1 MHYGI
6 GLQCDVTSLLTVRQ
20 PPWRGTQRPPAAL
33 YTQRYARR
41 RLVFIVP
48 LFPRAGDASVAR
60 VSAAPEAWGPAR
72 RHAVLALLSE
82 VGQASRS
89 RGRLAWA
96 LERPAIFKC
105 LRIASSFGS
114 SARRDTSETWAVSCL
129 VFSPGGAAF
138 FVFPKPHA
146 VWHGSFWYD
155 LEWKLLPYG
164 HSSLSLCFS
173 VCSLHSSLAMSS
185 LFVHLP
191 IRSLFYVYFYLPL
204 SQLSPTARQNVIL
217 MTTRLGPYM
226 TE

>member
-33 YTQRYARR
+33 YTHRYARR

-60 VSAAPEAWGPAR
+60 VSAALEAWGPAR

-114 SARRDTSETWAVSCL
+114 SSPARRDTSETWAVSCL

-138 FVFPKPHA
+138 LFSPSLTPSGTVRFGA
-146 VWHGSFWYD
+146 IWNGSFSHVGI
-155 LEWKLLPYG
+155 LL
-164 HSSLSLCFS
+164 SLS
-173 VCSLHSSLAMSS
+173 VS
-185 LFVHLP
+185 LFV
-191 IRSLFYVYFYLPL
+191 VYTP
-204 SQLSPTARQNVIL
+204 R
-217 MTTRLGPYM
+217 
-226 TE
+226 